1 VSVPKVVGLEQ
12 EYGIAVQSRPH
23 AEPFTQ
29 VQAAF
34 LLVNSYGRSHRGL
47 WDYGCETPF
56 KSALHR
62 RIDRL
67 QVRISEA
74 DNALTNN
81 ALTNGARY
89 YVDHAHPEYAT
100 PECRSVHDLIA
111 CDKAGE
117 RILER
122 SRQCANATLNGAHEI
137 RVYKNNSDHK
147 GNSYGCHENYTV
159 DASIYQR
166 LFRDTGLRELIPFL
180 VSRQILCGAGKV
192 GQETSTGTATGY
204 QISQRA
210 EFFETVFSIK
220 TMSGRPLLNT
230 RDEPHAD
237 RRRFR
242 RLHIILGDA
251 NMSEVSTYLKVGTT
265 QLVLR
270 MIEDRAITRGVA
282 LDTPVKSLRDISLD
296 TTCRAKVK
304 LCDGRRVD
312 AIELQS
318 EYLEMAHAY
327 AATHPL
333 NAEERDVLNRWE
345 RTLRLLR
352 EDPMHLRCELD
363 WVIKKW
369 LLEQQMSRRGLDW
382 TAPRLRQLDIQY
394 HSTEPGKS
402 LFYVLQDS
410 GQVERLVDDDTIT
423 HFMIYPTDDTRA
435 YTRATCL
442 EKYGEAVWAVNWERV
457 IFRLPDRRGT
467 SEQEGKVLLL
477 NPFRGTKADN
487 HALFAAA
494 DTPARFLDGMR
505 AAARGRRR
513 PA

>member
-12 EYGIAVQSRPH
+12 EYGVAVQSH
-23 AEPFTQ
+23 QDVEPLTQ

-34 LLVNSYGRSHRGL
+34 LLVNSSDRVHRGL
-47 WDYGCETPF
+47 WDYGCEAPF

-62 RIDRL
+62 RMERTH
-67 QVRISEA
+67 VRISEVE
-74 DNALTNN
+74 NALVNN

-100 PECRSVHDLIA
+100 PECLSTRDVIA

-117 RILER
+117 RILED
-122 SRQCANATLNGAHEI
+122 SRQRVNEALRGSHEI
-137 RVYKNNSDHK
+137 HIYKNNSDHK

-159 DASIYQR
+159 EAHTYQK
-166 LFRDTGLRELIPFL
+166 LFREAGLCELIPFL
-180 VSRQILCGAGKV
+180 VTRQIICGAGKV
-192 GQETSTGTATGY
+192 GQENCSVPHANY

-210 EFFETVFSIK
+210 DFCETVFSIK

-251 NMSEVSTYLKVGTT
+251 NMSEVSAFLKVGTT

-270 MIEDRAITRGVA
+270 MIEDQAITKDIPLNA
-282 LDTPVKSLRDISLD
+282 PVQATRDISLD
-296 TTCRAKVK
+296 PTCRTKVK
-304 LCDGRRVD
+304 LRDGRKLD
-312 AIELQS
+312 AIEIQS

-327 AATHPL
+327 SATHVL
-333 NAEERDVLNRWE
+333 NAEERDVLSHWE

-352 EDPMHLRCELD
+352 EDPMQLRRELD

-369 LLEQQMSRRGLDW
+369 LLEQQISRHGLDW

-394 HSTEPGKS
+394 HRIEPDKS
-402 LFYVLQDS
+402 LFYRLQDS
-410 GQVERLVDDDTIT
+410 GQVERIIDDVAIAHFLT
-423 HFMIYPTDDTRA
+423 HPTDDTRA
-435 YTRATCL
+435 YTRAMCL
-442 EKYGEAVWAVNWERV
+442 EKYGQSVWAVNWERV
-457 IFRLPDRRGT
+457 TFRLPDQQGRLG
-467 SEQEGKVLLL
+467 QEGNVLLL
-477 NPFRGTKADN
+477 NPWRGTKADN
-487 HALFAAA
+487 QTLFAQA
-494 DTPARFLDGMR
+494 DTPAMFLEALHGLR
-505 AAARGRRR
+505 RGQR
-513 PA
+513 

>member
-1 VSVPKVVGLEQ
+1 MSVPKVVGLEQ
-12 EYGIAVQSRPH
+12 EYGIAVHSRPR
-23 AEPFTQ
+23 AEPLTQ
-29 VQAAF
+29 AQAAF
-34 LLVNSYGRSHRGL
+34 LLVNSYDRAHRGL

-62 RIDRL
+62 RTDRL

-100 PECRSVHDLIA
+100 PECRFARDLIA

-117 RILER
+117 RILEYSCQR
-122 SRQCANATLNGAHEI
+122 ANATLNGTHEI

-159 DASIYQR
+159 DTPTYQK
-166 LFRDTGLRELIPFL
+166 LFRETGLRELIPFL
-180 VSRQILCGAGKV
+180 VSRQIICGAGKV
-192 GQETSTGTATGY
+192 GQENSSGACAGY

-210 EFFETVFSIK
+210 DFCETVFSIN

-237 RRRFR
+237 GRRFR

-270 MIEDRAITRGVA
+270 MIEDRAITRDVPLDAPVQA
-282 LDTPVKSLRDISLD
+282 LREISRD
-296 TTCRAKVK
+296 TTCKAKVR
-304 LCDGRRVD
+304 LRDGRKVD
-312 AIELQS
+312 AIELQR
-318 EYLEMAHAY
+318 EYLEMAHTY
-327 AATHPL
+327 SATHTL

-352 EDPMHLRCELD
+352 EDPMHLRRELD

-369 LLEQQMSRRGLDW
+369 LLEQQISRRGLDW

-394 HSTEPGKS
+394 HSIEPSKS
-402 LFYVLQDS
+402 LFYVLQNAN
-410 GQVERLVDDDTIT
+410 QVERLIDDARVT
-423 HFMIYPTDDTRA
+423 HFTVHPTDDTRA
-435 YTRATCL
+435 YTRAMCL
-442 EKYGEAVWAVNWERV
+442 AKYSESVWAVNWEHV
-457 IFRLPDRRGT
+457 TFRLPDRLSTPG
-467 SEQEGKVLLL
+467 QEGKILLL
-477 NPFRGTKADN
+477 NPLRGTKADN
-487 HALFAAA
+487 QALFAQA
-494 DTPARFLDGMR
+494 DTPAMFLDGVR
-505 AAARGRRR
+505 GIGRGRR
-513 PA
+513 

>member
-1 VSVPKVVGLEQ
+1 MTEPTGGFGTMAVKHRSRVPCTD
-12 EYGIAVQSRPH
+12 AM
-23 AEPFTQ
+23 
-29 VQAAF
+29 
-34 LLVNSYGRSHRGL
+34 
-47 WDYGCETPF
+47 
-56 KSALHR
+56 
-62 RIDRL
+62 DRL
-67 QVRISEA
+67 GVRISEA

-100 PECRSVHDLIA
+100 PECRLVRDLIA

-117 RILER
+117 RILEC
-122 SRQCANATLNGAHEI
+122 SRQRANATLNGTHEI

-159 DASIYQR
+159 DAPTYQQ
-166 LFRDTGLRELIPFL
+166 LFRETGLRELIPFL
-180 VSRQILCGAGKV
+180 VSRQIICGAGKV
-192 GQETSTGTATGY
+192 GQENSSGTCAGY

-210 EFFETVFSIK
+210 DFCETVFSIK

-242 RLHIILGDA
+242 RLHMILGDA

-270 MIEDRAITRGVA
+270 MIEDRAITKGVA
-282 LDTPVKSLRDISLD
+282 LDAPVKSLHEISLD
-296 TTCRAKVK
+296 TTCRARVK
-304 LCDGRRVD
+304 LRDGRKLD

-327 AATHPL
+327 GATHPL
-333 NAEERDVLNRWE
+333 NAEERDVLHQWE
-345 RTLRLLR
+345 RTIRLLR
-352 EDPMHLRCELD
+352 EDPMHLRRELD

-369 LLEQQMSRRGLDW
+369 LLEQQISRRGLDW

-394 HSTEPGKS
+394 HGTEPGKS

-410 GQVERLVDDDTIT
+410 GQVERLIDDAAIAHFIT
-423 HFMIYPTDDTRA
+423 SPTDDTRA

-442 EKYGEAVWAVNWERV
+442 EKFGDAVWTVNWERV
-457 IFRLPDRRGT
+457 TFRLPDRLGT
-467 SEQEGKVLLL
+467 PGQEGKILLL
-477 NPFRGTKADN
+477 NPLRGTKADN
-487 HALFAAA
+487 ETLFADA
-494 DTPARFLDGMR
+494 DTPARFLEGMR
-505 AAARGRRR
+505 ATSRWHR
-513 PA
+513 

>member
-1 VSVPKVVGLEQ
+1 VSVPKVAGLEQ
-12 EYGIAVQSRPH
+12 EYGIAVQSQPH
-23 AEPFTQ
+23 AEPLTQ

-34 LLVNSYGRSHRGL
+34 LLVNSCNRAHRGL
-47 WDYGCETPF
+47 WDYGCESPF

-62 RIDRL
+62 RMERP
-67 QVRISEA
+67 QVRIAEA

-81 ALTNGARY
+81 ILTNGARY

-100 PECRSVHDLIA
+100 PECRSVRDLIA

-122 SRQCANATLNGAHEI
+122 SRQRAISSLNGAQEI

-159 DASIYQR
+159 DAPTYQK
-166 LFRDTGLRELIPFL
+166 LFRETGLRELIPFL
-180 VSRQILCGAGKV
+180 VSRQVICGAGKV
-192 GQETSTGTATGY
+192 GQENTSGLQAAY

-210 EFFETVFSIK
+210 DFCETIFSIN
-220 TMSGRPLLNT
+220 TMSGRPILNT

-251 NMSEVSTYLKVGTT
+251 NMSEVSTYLKLGTT

-270 MIEDRAITRGVA
+270 MIEDRAITKGVP
-282 LDTPVKSLRDISLD
+282 LDAPVKALRDISLD
-296 TTCRAKVK
+296 TTCRARVK
-304 LCDGRRVD
+304 LRDGRQVD

-318 EYLEMAHAY
+318 AYLEMAHAY
-327 AATHPL
+327 SATHAL
-333 NAEERDVLNRWE
+333 NPEERDVLSRWE
-345 RTLRLLR
+345 HTLRLLR
-352 EDPMHLRCELD
+352 EDPMHLRRELD

-369 LLEQQMSRRGLDW
+369 LLEQQISRHGLDW

-394 HSTEPGKS
+394 HGIEPRNS

-410 GQVERLVDDDTIT
+410 GQVERLIDDATIS
-423 HFMIYPTDDTRA
+423 HFIEHPPDDTRA

-457 IFRLPDRRGT
+457 TFRLPERPSPSAR
-467 SEQEGKVLLL
+467 EGKILLL
-477 NPFRGTKADN
+477 NPLCGTKAE
-487 HALFAAA
+487 HQALFAYA
-494 DTPARFLDGMR
+494 DTAAMFLDGV
-505 AAARGRRR
+505 RRIG
-513 PA
+513 

>member
-1 VSVPKVVGLEQ
+1 MSMPKVVGLEQ

-23 AEPFTQ
+23 ADPLTQ

-34 LLVNSYGRSHRGL
+34 LLVNSYGRAHRGL

-89 YVDHAHPEYAT
+89 YVDHTHPEYAT
-100 PECRSVHDLIA
+100 PECRLARDLVA

-117 RILER
+117 RVLER
-122 SRQCANATLNGAHEI
+122 SRQCANATLNDAHEI

-159 DASIYQR
+159 DAPTYQK
-166 LFRDTGLRELIPFL
+166 LFRETGLRELIPFL
-180 VSRQILCGAGKV
+180 VSRQIICGAGKV
-192 GQETSTGTATGY
+192 GQENSSETRAGY

-210 EFFETVFSIK
+210 DFCETVFSIK

-270 MIEDRAITRGVA
+270 MIEDRAITRGVP
-282 LDTPVKSLRDISLD
+282 LDAPVQALRDISLD
-296 TTCRAKVK
+296 TTCKAKVK
-304 LCDGRRVD
+304 LRDGRKVN

-327 AATHPL
+327 GATHPL
-333 NAEERDVLNRWE
+333 NAEERDVLHRWE

-369 LLEQQMSRRGLDW
+369 LLEQQISRRGLDW

-394 HSTEPGKS
+394 HGTDPGKS

-410 GQVERLVDDDTIT
+410 GQVERLIDDAAIAHFIT
-423 HFMIYPTDDTRA
+423 YPTDDTRA

-442 EKYGEAVWAVNWERV
+442 EKYGDAVWAVNWERV
-457 IFRLPDRRGT
+457 TFRLPDGLGT
-467 SEQEGKVLLL
+467 PGREGKVLLL
-477 NPFRGTKADN
+477 NPLRGTKADN
-487 HALFAAA
+487 QTLFAEA
-494 DTPARFLDGMR
+494 DTPARFLDGVR
-505 AAARGRRR
+505 AAGRGRR
-513 PA
+513 

>member
-12 EYGIAVQSRPH
+12 EYGIAVRSRPN
-23 AEPFTQ
+23 AEPITQ

-34 LLVNSYGRSHRGL
+34 LLVNSYERVHKGL
-47 WDYGCETPF
+47 WDYGCEMPF

-62 RIDRL
+62 RMDRL

-74 DNALTNN
+74 ENALTNN

-100 PECRSVHDLIA
+100 PECRSARDVIA

-122 SRQCANATLNGAHEI
+122 SRQRVNASMNGIHEI

-159 DASIYQR
+159 DAHTYQK
-166 LFRDTGLRELIPFL
+166 LFRETGLRELIPFL
-180 VSRQILCGAGKV
+180 VSRQVICGAGKT
-192 GQETSTGTATGY
+192 GQENSAGTPAGY
-204 QISQRA
+204 QLSQRA
-210 EFFETVFSIK
+210 DFCETVFSIK

-270 MIEDRAITRGVA
+270 MIEDRAITREVP
-282 LDTPVKSLRDISLD
+282 LDAPVQAVHDISRD

-304 LCDGRRVD
+304 LRDGRRID
-312 AIELQS
+312 AIDIQS
-318 EYLEMAHAY
+318 AYLEMAQAY
-327 AATHPL
+327 GATHIL

-352 EDPMHLRCELD
+352 EEPMHLRRELD

-369 LLEQQMSRRGLDW
+369 FLEQQISRHSLDW
-382 TAPRLRQLDIQY
+382 NAPRLRQLDIQY
-394 HSTEPGKS
+394 HSTEPSKS
-402 LFYVLQDS
+402 LFYLLQDS
-410 GQVERLVDDDTIT
+410 GEVERLIDDEAVA
-423 HFMIYPTDDTRA
+423 HFLTQPTADTRA
-435 YTRATCL
+435 YTRAMCL

-457 IFRLPDRRGT
+457 TFRLPSRLGT
-467 SEQEGKVLLL
+467 SGQEDKILLL
-477 NPFRGTKADN
+477 NPLRGTKADN
-487 HALFAAA
+487 QALFAQA
-494 DTPARFLDGMR
+494 DTPEKFLDGI
-505 AAARGRRR
+505 RGIQRGCR
-513 PA
+513 

>member
-1 VSVPKVVGLEQ
+1 MSVPKVVGLEQ

-23 AEPFTQ
+23 CEPITQ
-29 VQAAF
+29 MQAAF
-34 LLVNSYGRSHRGL
+34 LLVNGYDQAHRPL
-47 WDYGCETPF
+47 WDYGCEAPF

-62 RIDRL
+62 RMDRL
-67 QVRISEA
+67 HVRISEA

-81 ALTNGARY
+81 VLTNGARY

-100 PECRSVHDLIA
+100 PECRSARDVIA

-117 RILER
+117 RILEH
-122 SRQCANATLNGAHEI
+122 SRQRANATLNGTHEI
-137 RVYKNNSDHK
+137 RVYKNNSDHQ

-159 DASIYQR
+159 DAHTYQQ
-166 LFRDTGLRELIPFL
+166 LFRETGLRELIPFL
-180 VSRQILCGAGKV
+180 VSRQIICGAGKV
-192 GQETSTGTATGY
+192 GQENSSEARVGY
-204 QISQRA
+204 QVSQRA
-210 EFFETVFSIK
+210 DFCETVFSIK

-270 MIEDRAITRGVA
+270 MIEDRAITRDVP
-282 LDTPVKSLRDISLD
+282 LDAPVQAVHDISLD

-304 LCDGRRVD
+304 LRDGRKVD

-318 EYLEMAHAY
+318 AYLEMAQTY
-327 AATHPL
+327 SATHVL

-352 EDPMHLRCELD
+352 EDPMHLCRELD
-363 WVIKKW
+363 WVIKKG
-369 LLEQQMSRRGLDW
+369 LLEQQISRRGLDW

-394 HSTEPGKS
+394 HGTEPGKS
-402 LFYVLQDS
+402 LFYLLQDS
-410 GQVERLVDDDTIT
+410 GRVERLIDDAAIAHFLT
-423 HFMIYPTDDTRA
+423 HPTDDTRA
-435 YTRATCL
+435 YTRAMCL

-457 IFRLPDRRGT
+457 TFRPPDRLGT
-467 SEQEGKVLLL
+467 PGQEDKVLLL
-477 NPFRGTKADN
+477 NPLRGTKADN
-487 HALFAAA
+487 QALFAQA
-494 DTPARFLDGMR
+494 DTPAMFLDGV
-505 AAARGRRR
+505 RGIERRR
-513 PA
+513 R

>member
-1 VSVPKVVGLEQ
+1 MSVPKVVGLEQ
-12 EYGIAVQSRPH
+12 EYGVALKSRPD
-23 AEPFTQ
+23 AEPMTQ

-34 LLVNSYGRSHRGL
+34 LLVNSADRGHRGL

-62 RIDRL
+62 RMDHTP
-67 QVRISEA
+67 VRISEA
-74 DNALTNN
+74 ENALVNN

-100 PECRSVHDLIA
+100 PECLSTRDVIA

-122 SRQCANATLNGAHEI
+122 SRQRANEALHGSHEI
-137 RVYKNNSDHK
+137 HVYKNNSDHK

-159 DASIYQR
+159 DAHTYQK
-166 LFRDTGLRELIPFL
+166 LFRETGLCALIPFL
-180 VSRQILCGAGKV
+180 VTRQIICGAGKV
-192 GQETSTGTATGY
+192 GQENCSVPRASY

-210 EFFETVFSIK
+210 DFCETVFSIK

-265 QLVLR
+265 QFVLR
-270 MIEDRAITRGVA
+270 MIEDQAITKDA
-282 LDTPVKSLRDISLD
+282 PLDAPVQAMRDISLD
-296 TTCRAKVK
+296 PTCRTKVK
-304 LCDGRRVD
+304 LRDGRKLD
-312 AIELQS
+312 AIEIQS

-327 AATHPL
+327 SATHAL
-333 NAEERDVLNRWE
+333 NAEERDVLYHWE
-345 RTLRLLR
+345 RILRLLR
-352 EDPMHLRCELD
+352 EDPMQLRRELD

-369 LLEQQMSRRGLDW
+369 LLEQQISRHDLDW

-394 HSTEPGKS
+394 HRIELDKS
-402 LFYVLQDS
+402 LFYLLQDS
-410 GQVERLVDDDTIT
+410 GQVERIIDDGAIEHFLT
-423 HFMIYPTDDTRA
+423 HPTDDTRA
-435 YTRATCL
+435 YTRAMCL
-442 EKYGEAVWAVNWERV
+442 EKYGQSVWAVNWERV
-457 IFRLPDRRGT
+457 TFRLPDQQGRLGR
-467 SEQEGKVLLL
+467 EGNVLLL
-477 NPFRGTKADN
+477 NPWRSTKADN
-487 HALFAAA
+487 QTLFAQA
-494 DTPARFLDGMR
+494 DTPALFLEALHSLR
-505 AAARGRRR
+505 RGRR
-513 PA
+513 

>member
-12 EYGIAVQSRPH
+12 EYGIAVQLRPH
-23 AEPFTQ
+23 CEPITQ

-34 LLVNSYGRSHRGL
+34 LLVNGYDQAYRPL
-47 WDYGCETPF
+47 WDYGCEAPF

-62 RIDRL
+62 RVDRL
-67 QVRISEA
+67 HVRISEA
-74 DNALTNN
+74 DNALINN
-81 ALTNGARY
+81 VLTNGARY

-100 PECRSVHDLIA
+100 PECRSARDVIA

-117 RILER
+117 RILEH
-122 SRQCANATLNGAHEI
+122 SRQRANATLNGTHEI

-159 DASIYQR
+159 HARTYQQ
-166 LFRDTGLRELIPFL
+166 LFRETGLRELIPFL
-180 VSRQILCGAGKV
+180 VSRQIICGAGKV
-192 GQETSTGTATGY
+192 GQENASGARVGY
-204 QISQRA
+204 QVSQRA
-210 EFFETVFSIK
+210 DFCETVFSIK

-270 MIEDRAITRGVA
+270 MIEDRAITREVP
-282 LDTPVKSLRDISLD
+282 LDAPVQAVHDISLD
-296 TTCRAKVK
+296 TSCRAKVK
-304 LCDGRRVD
+304 LRDGRKVD
-312 AIELQS
+312 AIEIQS
-318 EYLEMAHAY
+318 AYLEMAQAY
-327 AATHPL
+327 GATHVL
-333 NAEERDVLNRWE
+333 SAEERDVLNRWE

-352 EDPMHLRCELD
+352 EDPMHLCRELD

-369 LLEQQMSRRGLDW
+369 LLEQQISRHGLDW

-394 HSTEPGKS
+394 HCTEPGKS
-402 LFYVLQDS
+402 LFYLLQNS
-410 GQVERLVDDDTIT
+410 GRVERLIDDAAIAHFLT
-423 HFMIYPTDDTRA
+423 HPTDDTRA
-435 YTRATCL
+435 YTRAMCL

-457 IFRLPDRRGT
+457 TFRPPDRLGT
-467 SEQEGKVLLL
+467 PGQEDKVLLL
-477 NPFRGTKADN
+477 NPLRGTKADN
-487 HALFAAA
+487 QALFAQA
-494 DTPARFLDGMR
+494 DTLAMFLDGL
-505 AAARGRRR
+505 RGIERRR
-513 PA
+513 L